1 MGDED
6 DIHAITKRFR
16 DAADSIGAHV
26 VAAWLQGDHNLA
38 TVALSAEEALQAA
51 TSVRPRLIYLVQS
64 EFDADL
70 EIDGY
75 LDELDADE
83 DDTALRERFADLQ
96 RRALRQNGKPYRIL
110 FGFVVEGVLHASL
123 TETRWYEGLEASLQE
138 RTTEIQTE
146 RAEAGVVENLAD
158 AADIRKKALELVA
171 HPAFNFNRPSFEK
184 RLFLAQQLFDGCDDP
199 TLSRITTE
207 AQNIDWAT
215 KGGAPVR
222 T

>member
-1 MGDED
+1 MGGEED
-6 DIHAITKRFR
+6 IPEITKRFR
-16 DAADSIGAHV
+16 DAADSIGACV

-38 TVALSAEEALQAA
+38 TVALSAEEALRAVAA
-51 TSVRPRLIYLVQS
+51 VGPRLIYLVQS
-64 EFDADL
+64 EFDVEL

-75 LDELDADE
+75 LDELGADE
-83 DDTALRERFADLQ
+83 DEAALREKFADLR
-96 RRALRQNGKPYRIL
+96 RRALRKNGKPYRVL
-110 FGFVVEGVLHASL
+110 FGFVVQGVLHASL
-123 TETRWYEGLEASLQE
+123 TETGWYEDLEASLQE
-138 RTTEIQTE
+138 RTVEIQTE
-146 RAEAGVVENLAD
+146 RVEAGVVENLAD

-184 RLFLAQQLFDGCDDP
+184 RLFLAQQLLEGCDDL

-215 KGGAPVR
+215 KSGAAVR